1 MRFAHRVS
9 STVFRARRIVGH
21 ARGRYDAVNLIPV
34 LDPMARRTSQPA
46 AKPLRLLERRVLA
59 EIRRRGLIAQGERGM
74 VSLSGGPDSMAL
86 LHILHALCGPL
97 GIARLEVVHF
107 DHGLRPESA
116 AEAEWVAGEA
126 ALLERPVHIV
136 RAGHLAGL
144 TSGVQAAARDWRRE
158 ESARLM
164 AQWEA
169 DWMATGHQ
177 REDRLETW
185 LMKLLRGTHL
195 SHLGG
200 MAWRNG
206 PFIRP
211 LLSTPRASLSA
222 YLAAK
227 GQGWLEDPTNASPR
241 YQRNRVRHELLPLL
255 DDLTGAV
262 SGSGKSR
269 GEASENAARPLAAL
283 ERRLDALERQARQ
296 LETWIEEVLA
306 GHPVSQNDPTET
318 GHWISAPELAA
329 LPELAATAALHRFI
343 TERMPGAVPFGQM
356 ERAVALSRAGKPR
369 WRLHL
374 PGRRLLKRDRE
385 RIVLERLPDSGEAP
399 EAAEAAQE
407 RVCMEFMDFRVW
419 KPKAWRVDLS
429 QAPSGIKA
437 DEPVDRGNPAA
448 GIPSLAFHN
457 LPPGA
462 TLELRTRRP
471 GDRFH
476 PPWKDKP
483 VKLKDFLRDR
493 KIPLAERDRVALVV
507 LDEKVIGILP
517 PAGTTAGPAPG
528 VAARG
533 HHEPNGEGPALRVE
547 VEIKAG

>member
-1 MRFAHRVS
+1 
-9 STVFRARRIVGH
+9 
-21 ARGRYDAVNLIPV
+21 
-34 LDPMARRTSQPA
+34 MARKSSHSHS
-46 AKPLRLLERRVLA
+46 KPLHPLERRVLA
-59 EIRRRGLIAQGERGM
+59 EIRRQGLIAPGERGM

-86 LHILHALCGPL
+86 LHILHALSGAL

-116 AEAEWVAGEA
+116 GEADWVAGEA
-126 ALLERPVHIV
+126 ARLERPLHMV
-136 RAGHLAGL
+136 RTGHLAAL
-144 TSGVQAAARDWRRE
+144 TGGVQAAARDWRRT

-211 LLSTPRASLSA
+211 LLRTPRAGLKA
-222 YLAAK
+222 YLEDK
-227 GQGWLEDPTNASPR
+227 GQGWLEDPTNALPR
-241 YQRNRVRHELLPLL
+241 YKRNRVRHELLPLL
-255 DDLTGAV
+255 DDLTG
-262 SGSGKSR
+262 GG
-269 GEASENAARPLAAL
+269 GARPLAAL

-296 LETWIEEVLA
+296 LETWLGEVRA
-306 GHPVSQNDPTET
+306 GHPVSQNDPAEPR
-318 GHWISAPELAA
+318 HWISAPELAA
-329 LPELAATAALHRFI
+329 LPELAANDALHRFI

-356 ERAVALSRAGKPR
+356 ERAAALLRDGKPR

-374 PGRRLLKRDRE
+374 PGRRLLKRDGE
-385 RIVLERLPDSGEAP
+385 RIVLERLPGAG
-399 EAAEAAQE
+399 EAAEAAE
-407 RVCMEFMDFRVW
+407 AAHAPVCMEFMDLRVW
-419 KPKAWRVDLS
+419 KPKAWRVNLF
-429 QAPSGIKA
+429 QAPPGMEATEDI
-437 DEPVDRGNPAA
+437 DPGFL
-448 GIPSLAFHN
+448 GLALFN

-462 TLELRTRRP
+462 TLELRPRRP

-483 VKLKDFLRDR
+483 VKLKEFLRER
-493 KIPLAERDRVALVV
+493 KIPLDQRDRVALVV
-507 LDEKVIGILP
+507 LDERVIGLLP
-517 PAGTTAGPAPG
+517 PDAPAAGSAPAL
-528 VAARG
+528 AARG
-533 HHEPNGEGPALRVE
+533 HHQPDGESPALWVG
-547 VEIKAG
+547 VEIEVG